1 MTPDIDEEHFRKL
14 ERMYHGAPINRFF
27 EPKIR
32 IANGTADLR
41 MSVKPDFFHA
51 AHAVHGSVYF
61 KALDD
66 AAFFAVSSLVTDV
79 FVLTASYNI
88 YLTRPV
94 TEGVL
99 QASGRVVH
107 RSRSLFLAEAELLDA
122 EQRQV
127 ARGSGSFMRSR
138 IALTAQ
144 VGYV

>member
-1 MTPDIDEEHFRKL
+1 MQIDEEHYRKL
-14 ERMYHGAPINRFF
+14 ERMYHGAPINRYF
-27 EPKIR
+27 EPTIQ
-32 IANGTADLR
+32 IASGTAEIR
-41 MSVKPDFFHA
+41 MAVKADFFHA

-66 AAFFAVSSLVTDV
+66 AAFFAVSSLVSEV

-94 TEGVL
+94 TEGML
-99 QASGRVVH
+99 HATGWVVH
-107 RSRSLFLAEAELLDA
+107 RSRNVFLAEAQLVDS

-127 ARGSGSFMRSR
+127 ARGSGSFMRST
-138 IALTAQ
+138 IALTPQ